1 MKYFI
6 FISVL
11 IILPSAINNG
21 YYSHDELQWLAL
33 ADTDS
38 LRDIPWMSFLDFS
51 VFQYRPLTFNFWL
64 LLSHFFGY
72 HPIIM
77 HCFQGLLGILNALLL
92 RQCIIRFGA
101 KPLHA
106 SVAAITFLLVPFV
119 VFAHSWIGTFAD
131 QLYLAW
137 LLLALLWICRQQPQA
152 SSQKWQRSITPVV
165 VAALTVLALMTK
177 EAAVVFPCLLLCAAY
192 RKSLRDLLPSILA
205 SSIIVAIYLT
215 LRLSIIL
222 FSPRPPGIY
231 TWAIGNI
238 PLRLFEYSVFPFV
251 QNLNELTAFP
261 WFSPNILGIAAIG
274 TALVLISITSAGLRW
289 LLSASVLWVV
299 ALGPI
304 LILSIS
310 SILYAYTASAFM
322 CGLFAL
328 AYPLIKPWAKGLLL
342 LAGAAALLHSVDL
355 VRDMRHVGRVQHHLY
370 AALMLLLP
378 EASSNEPL
386 RIRAD
391 NPVDEPI
398 LYHTTYAIP
407 TYQRVPFSPRIRIV
421 ASSDTAVMPTHVM
434 LHDGTLQ
441 SYPRRAQP

>member
-6 FISVL
+6 LISVL

-38 LRDIPWMSFLDFS
+38 LLDIPWMSWLDFS

-64 LLSHFFGY
+64 LLSHLFGY
-72 HPIIM
+72 HPVIM
-77 HCFQGLLGILNALLL
+77 HSVQGALGILNASLL

-106 SVAAITFLLVPFV
+106 SVAAIAFLLVPFV

-137 LLLALLWICRQQPQA
+137 LLLALMWICRQPQA
-152 SSQKWQRSITPVV
+152 SSQKWQRYMTPAV
-165 VAALTVLALMTK
+165 VAALTSLAVMTK

-192 RKSLRDLLPSILA
+192 RKNVRDLLPSILA
-205 SSIIVAIYLT
+205 SGLVVAIYLA

-222 FSPRPPGIY
+222 FSPRPPGVY
-231 TWAIGNI
+231 TWAISNI
-238 PLRLFEYSVFPFV
+238 PIRLFEYSIFPFV
-251 QNLNELTAFP
+251 QNLNELAAFP
-261 WFSPNILGIAAIG
+261 WYSPSILGIAAIG
-274 TALVLISITSAGLRW
+274 TVLVLISITSAGLRW
-289 LLSASVLWVV
+289 LLSASVLWFV

-304 LILSIS
+304 LILSTS
-310 SILYAYTASAFM
+310 SILYAYTASALM

-342 LAGAAALLHSVDL
+342 LAGVAALLHSVDL

-370 AALMLLLP
+370 AALVPLLP
-378 EASSNEPL
+378 DASTSEPL

-391 NPVDEPI
+391 NPADEPI
-398 LYHTTYAIP
+398 LHHTTYAIP

-421 ASSDTAVMPTHVM
+421 ASTDTSVIPTHVM

-441 SYPRRAQP
+441 SYPKHTQP